1 MGVDQ
6 KIRIA
11 VFHSPNP
18 LIRVHPSSSQLLNA
32 TEGRRYRCFFGWHSA
47 EAVLFLDPAVPAN
60 TVWLSDGL
68 SRQVMLNV
76 SSDLVSAEMTTSGL
90 HIGPTIGILCNPK
103 WDSKKKQLK
112 NTKQLPGLQKMV
124 EAGARLGALVYLF
137 RIQDVDFAK
146 EQVKGYVLEAG
157 QWTVLDLPLPDA
169 IYDQV
174 ISRKVER
181 DPKYLEQRVRLS
193 KIYAHRIF
201 NDGFFDKWQ
210 VHEWLTGDRRT
221 RPYVPQT
228 VKYTKGTDIVQFLKQ
243 HAMIFLKPVHGS
255 LGLGIIRIAR
265 YPDGALTYEVKQQT
279 GKSTGRVSTLESV
292 VEAVRPRLRSRPY
305 LIQEGISLATY
316 HNRPF
321 DVRIVLQRD
330 GRGEWRRTKMFARV
344 AQPGDFTSNLSS
356 GGEALLVDTVL
367 KELYASEDKRIRCRR
382 LIRKVSSLVTE
393 VIEEQSG
400 KMFGELGI
408 DVGLDDKGHVWII
421 EVNSKPWKSPTTEKG
436 RQEIVDLAFSRPME
450 YAFRLANMK

>member
-1 MGVDQ
+1 
-6 KIRIA
+6 
-11 VFHSPNP
+11 
-18 LIRVHPSSSQLLNA
+18 
-32 TEGRRYRCFFGWHSA
+32 
-47 EAVLFLDPAVPAN
+47 
-60 TVWLSDGL
+60 
-68 SRQVMLNV
+68 
-76 SSDLVSAEMTTSGL
+76 
-90 HIGPTIGILCNPK
+90 
-103 WDSKKKQLK
+103 
-112 NTKQLPGLQKMV
+112 MV

-255 LGLGIIRIAR
+255 LG
-265 YPDGALTYEVKQQT
+265 T
-279 GKSTGRVSTLESV
+279 GYHSDCSV
-292 VEAVRPRLRSRPY
+292 P
-305 LIQEGISLATY
+305 
-316 HNRPF
+316 
-321 DVRIVLQRD
+321 
-330 GRGEWRRTKMFARV
+330 GRG
-344 AQPGDFTSNLSS
+344 
-356 GGEALLVDTVL
+356 
-367 KELYASEDKRIRCRR
+367 
-382 LIRKVSSLVTE
+382 
-393 VIEEQSG
+393 
-400 KMFGELGI
+400 
-408 DVGLDDKGHVWII
+408 
-421 EVNSKPWKSPTTEKG
+421 VN
-436 RQEIVDLAFSRPME
+436 V
-450 YAFRLANMK
+450 